1 MYITEVPCKKTS
13 GKIFK
18 TVLLRK
24 SYRENGKVKNK
35 TVANLTDCTEEEI
48 NTIKAALKNKSSKL
62 DSNKDLEIH
71 QGRSIGGVY
80 VIYKLAEKLGI
91 VEALGNSFHAKL
103 SLWLIIA
110 RILEQR
116 SRLSAIRLDDKYE
129 IASVIS
135 LERGFD
141 ENNLYDC
148 LHWLSENQIKIEDSL
163 YKKKKGQKFFW
174 YDVTSSYLEGIYNE
188 LGAFG
193 YNRDKKH
200 RKRIIVIGLLCQNEG
215 DPLSIEA
222 FKGNTQDTQTF
233 ENQLIKLKD
242 RFGCESIIIISDRGL
257 IRDKQKKLVKAHG
270 FHYITALP
278 TPQIR
283 SLLNANLI
291 KINDFTNELKS
302 IEYEGHR
309 YIYRCNPERALETK
323 KQREERF
330 LTAQK
335 RVNQENLM
343 LAGKLK
349 ASPYIA
355 RKRIQK
361 YLKKLCIFE
370 WVNISIIKKQLV
382 LKIDDEKLKE
392 KSKFDGCYI
401 WTTDVPEAELSNRE
415 IYDRYKDLKYIEED
429 FRSFKTG
436 FLEVR
441 PIFVR
446 SEASTRGHL
455 VVVMLAH
462 IILRAMR
469 KAWSHLDKTVE
480 EALVDLNHLC
490 LDTLQ
495 FSDGKQTKFIP
506 IPNNVST
513 ALLKAVKVDMPK
525 NIAEVK
531 VSVVSRRKVRKSVN
545 Y

>member
-323 KQREERF
+323 RQREERF

-335 RVNQENLM
+335 RVNQENQM